1 MLNNLL
7 LLFFIMLSHS
17 GSICGMSE
25 ANNAKNEPNWEAMA
39 QEFTPALL
47 EILSE
52 TDERISYWLERFPE
66 NTRNFLENIHIN
78 GNLKRLIDH
87 CLNLKFEQKDIA
99 KITKK
104 IIANIDHSER
114 AKREKTLLYFKSII
128 ENRDKPLSAE
138 LVKKLNKLRDHDF
151 VQSLNHSIIIDEKTG
166 KTGLMLAIETGNFQ
180 IFDLFLQCYTEQGC
194 SLNARDYNRKDAMWY
209 ALQSVTYYLV
219 EKICNALQANFH
231 AQESINT
238 I

>member
-1 MLNNLL
+1 MVKTSNIQNTTKDIFKYIDLYGIPML
-7 LLFFIMLSHS
+7 IRS
-17 GSICGMSE
+17 
-25 ANNAKNEPNWEAMA
+25 
-39 QEFTPALL
+39 
-47 EILSE
+47 
-52 TDERISYWLERFPE
+52 
-66 NTRNFLENIHIN
+66 
-78 GNLKRLIDH
+78 LKRYPFVSWRNNSIPEAGSPTRLSR
-87 CLNLKFEQKDIA
+87 DIKMQGVT
-99 KITKK
+99 KIKEVSK
-104 IIANIDHSER
+104 IIKNVTAHIEHSER

-180 IFDLFLQCYTEQGC
+180 IFDLFLRCYIEQGC
-194 SLNARDYNRKDAMWY
+194 SLNARDYNRKDATWY